1 MSAAITEYTRLLD
14 AQMEAYE
21 RAADLEHAAAVDAGA
36 VDPRNGKRSLLT
48 GAKTASELDAM
59 VLPPTEYAIPG
70 LIPEGA
76 SMIVSAPKIGKSWM
90 VLGIAQA
97 IAEGGL
103 VFGSIPVQKRPVLYL
118 ALEDGWKRLQGRRRK
133 LGGVAPAG
141 LTFLPTLEGDARET
155 IAEFLDLHRDDAPVV
170 IVDTLQKIRG
180 VYGGSDKYAKDY
192 EEVGGLKDLADAV
205 PGSSVILVHHTR
217 KSEGGD
223 FLDSVS
229 GTQGIAGALDA
240 ILAIRRPRGSEDS
253 TLYVTAR
260 DAAEGEYAMK
270 MSDGV
275 WTLTGGSLEASALA
289 AQQGESTQGLG
300 DLSQRIYAAVSDA
313 PNGITPS
320 GISKVV
326 TDCDNRKAATYLG
339 RLNEA
344 GRIRKDGRGKYFS
357 LPTGEPFPDLEHAA

>member
-1 MSAAITEYTRLLD
+1 MSAAIIDYEILLEQQT
-14 AQMEAYE
+14 AEYE
-21 RAADLEHAAAVDAGA
+21 RQSSAEFDAKVQTGSI
-36 VDPRNGKRSLLT
+36 DPRAGRRSLLG
-48 GAKTASELDAM
+48 GAMTAAELDAM

-97 IAEGGL
+97 IAEGGT

-118 ALEDGWKRLQGRRRK
+118 ALEDGWKRLQARRRK
-133 LGGVAPAG
+133 LGGVAPEG

-155 IAEFLDLHRDDAPVV
+155 IQEFLDLHRDSAPVV

-180 VYGGSDKYAKDY
+180 VYGGADKYAKDY
-192 EEVGGLKDLADAV
+192 EDVGSLKDLADAC
-205 PGSSVILVHHTR
+205 PGSSLIIVHHTR
-217 KSEGGD
+217 KAGDGD

-240 ILAIRRPRGSEDS
+240 ILAIRRTRGSEDS

-260 DAAEGEYAMK
+260 DAAEGEYAMR
-270 MSDGV
+270 MCDGT
-275 WTLTGGSLEASALA
+275 WTLKGGSLEAA
-289 AQQGESTQGLG
+289 AQAARQGEMAQGLG
-300 DLSQRIYAAVSDA
+300 DQSQRILAAVADA

-320 GISKVV
+320 GIAKVV
-326 TDCDNRKAATYLG
+326 ADCDNRKAATYLG
-339 RLNEA
+339 RLLEA
-344 GRIRKDGRGKYFS
+344 GKILKGERGKYFPLPAGES
-357 LPTGEPFPDLEHAA
+357 LPDLEHAA